1 MLLKAEGSLTGRTR
15 TETHPRG
22 GGGKKETP
30 PPPSPSV
37 TGMREV
43 GGGEASGRCQLS
55 EVREKKKWKKRRRT
69 FSPTI

>member
-1 MLLKAEGSLTGRTR
+1 MVLKAEGSLTGRTP

-22 GGGKKETP
+22 GGGKKKAP
-30 PPPSPSV
+30 PPPPPSV

-55 EVREKKKWKKRRRT
+55 EVRGKKKEKQEVHL
-69 FSPTI
+69 